1 MSVTYSF
8 IDVKA
13 TLVDDATGANLPIG
27 SGAGVAEE
35 GITISQVD
43 NVGHMQ
49 IGADG
54 SFMQVLQATRGARL
68 TLRLLKTSPLNAQLM
83 ALVEVQRTSGALW
96 GQNSILITN
105 INTLDEITAA
115 GCAFEKIPDNN
126 YDKTGKMLEW
136 TFLVGDSTQ
145 VLGSLT

>member
-13 TLVDDATGANLPIG
+13 TLVDGATGAVLSIG

-54 SFMQVLQATRGARL
+54 EFMQVLQATRGARL
-68 TLRLLKTSPLNAQLM
+68 TLRLLKTSPVNAQLM
-83 ALVEVQRTSGALW
+83 ALVEAQRVSGALW
-96 GQNSILITN
+96 GQNTISLTN
-105 INTLDEITAA
+105 FATLDEVNAA

-126 YDKTGKMLEW
+126 YDKTGKMFEW
-136 TFLVGDSTQ
+136 TFLVGNSTQ
-145 VLGSLT
+145 TLGSLT

>member
-1 MSVTYSF
+1 MATYSF
-8 IDVKA
+8 IDVYA
-13 TLVDDATGANLPIG
+13 TLVDAATGANISIG

-54 SFMQVLQATRGARL
+54 TPMQVLQATRGARL
-68 TLRLLKTSPLNAQLM
+68 SLRLLKTSPVNAALM
-83 ALVEVQRTSGALW
+83 ALVETQRTTGALW
-96 GQNSILITN
+96 GQNTISITEIATG
-105 INTLDEITAA
+105 DEVTAA
-115 GCAFEKIPDNN
+115 FCAFEKIPDNN
-126 YDKTGKMLEW
+126 YDKTGKMFDW

-145 VLGSLT
+145 VLGGNV